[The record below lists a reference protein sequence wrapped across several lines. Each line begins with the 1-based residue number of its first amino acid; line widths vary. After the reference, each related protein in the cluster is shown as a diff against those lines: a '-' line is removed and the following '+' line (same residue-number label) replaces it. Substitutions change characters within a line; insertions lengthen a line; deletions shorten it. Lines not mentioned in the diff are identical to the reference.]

1 MVVGC
6 GWKQMYCNI
15 VKMQS
20 LSEAPEVETLNLLRK
35 DVQTCAEEFE
45 VASKAI
51 CMLNWPHFSQE

>member
-1 MVVGC
+1 
-6 GWKQMYCNI
+6 MYCNI